1 MAVGYFGRFVRWAS
15 SREWCSYRVGV
26 MLRVRREIMAFWGGY
41 RWLLGGNGG
50 VDGGMLMAASS
61 VSGVCRVETAA
72 SSTCIAP
79 LLQCQRWRVVD
90 GWCPVHCQRDGREQE
105 KGFGLCGASVCV
117 GVR

>member
-1 MAVGYFGRFVRWAS
+1 
-15 SREWCSYRVGV
+15 
-26 MLRVRREIMAFWGGY
+26 MAFRGGY

-50 VDGGMLMAASS
+50 VDGGMLTAASS